1 MKKETYDSLPVR
13 AGKGLL
19 WWLGGEF
26 ICVIFNMCMIPL
38 LVRFMAMKIF
48 TAAASAIIVNGLF
61 FNFAYNC
68 AVRDKN
74 IVRYHGAERNL
85 KMPLKMAL
93 TAPLPEYIM
102 WIALLLS
109 KLGVI
114 GDIFNWYIIG
124 NMQCLAWVDLFT
136 QGRDI
141 GSLSYIGLFGLLLLI
156 LISPVTIILTY
167 EITFRDIDIKA
178 LLLYGKKDNR

>member
-1 MKKETYDSLPVR
+1 MKKETYDSLPAR

-48 TAAASAIIVNGLF
+48 TAIASAIIVNGLF

-74 IVRYHGAERNL
+74 IVRYHGAERDR

-109 KLGVI
+109 KLGII

>member
-1 MKKETYDSLPVR
+1 MKKDTYDTLPVR
-13 AGKGLL
+13 AGKGML

-26 ICVIFNMCMIPL
+26 ICIIFNMCMIPL

-48 TAAASAIIVNGLF
+48 TAVASCLISNGLF

-74 IVRYHGAERNL
+74 IVRYHGAERDE
-85 KMPLKMAL
+85 KMSLKMAF
-93 TAPLPEYIM
+93 TAPLPAYIM

-114 GDIFNWYIIG
+114 GDIFNLYIIG

-141 GSLSYIGLFGLLLLI
+141 GSLTWGGLAGLLLLT
-156 LISPVTIILTY
+156 LIAPVTIIVTY
-167 EITFRDIDIKA
+167 ECVFRDIDVKA
-178 LLLYGKKDNR
+178 IMLYGKKRG